1 AIALAPFFSI
11 AQRIPASKD
20 LFQCVRFRRD
30 GVSDS
35 TPY

>member
-1 AIALAPFFSI
+1 MAGSQVRISG
-11 AQRIPASKD
+11 IPASKD